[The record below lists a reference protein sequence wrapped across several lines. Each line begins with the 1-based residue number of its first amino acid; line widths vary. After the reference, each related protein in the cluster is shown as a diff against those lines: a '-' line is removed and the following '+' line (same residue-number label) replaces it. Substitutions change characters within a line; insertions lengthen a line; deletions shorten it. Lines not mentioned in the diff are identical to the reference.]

1 MSQNETPTGSPFADA
16 NLMHI
21 DVISDVVCPW
31 CFVGK
36 RRLEEAL
43 ALAGDIEAHVT
54 FRPFQLDGTIP
65 PGGIAREEYLNRK
78 FGPERAKN
86 MYGRLEGLGREVGI
100 PFAFDKIN
108 ISPNTLDAHR
118 LLRWAQATGEQAA
131 VKERLLELF
140 FIEGADIGDHSVLA
154 DVAAA
159 HGIERA
165 VAERLLASDAD
176 RDNVREDI
184 EAASRMGVTGVP
196 FFIFNN
202 AIAVS
207 GAQPA
212 EVLVQAMRQAM
223 LQTAPQDGPQD

>member
-1 MSQNETPTGSPFADA
+1 MSQSEPPADMPGA
-16 NLMHI
+16 NVSALRI
-21 DVISDVVCPW
+21 DVVSDVVCPW

-43 ALAGDIEAHVT
+43 VLASDLDAHVT
-54 FRPFQLDGTIP
+54 FRPFQLDNTIA
-65 PGGIAREEYLNRK
+65 PGGIPREEYLNRK

-100 PFAFDKIN
+100 PFAFDKIK

-131 VKERLLELF
+131 VKERLMELF
-140 FIEGADIGDHSVLA
+140 FIEGADIGDHRVLA

-176 RDNVREDI
+176 CDSVREEI

-212 EVLVQAMRQAM
+212 EVLVQAMRQA
-223 LQTAPQDGPQD
+223 LQQASPEA